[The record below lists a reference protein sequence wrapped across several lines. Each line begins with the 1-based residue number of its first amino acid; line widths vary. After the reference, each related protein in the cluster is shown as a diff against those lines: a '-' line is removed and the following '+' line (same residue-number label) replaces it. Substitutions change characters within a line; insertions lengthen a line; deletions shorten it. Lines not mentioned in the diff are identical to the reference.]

1 MSLTQIIYSSKPFGF
16 DASVL
21 DDILTISRVLNARND
36 ITGTL
41 ICRADMYLQLIE
53 GPDEAIQ
60 ATYARI
66 IGDDRHLEIN
76 LLVSRQITERMFPKW
91 AMRDNLRAAGCGLRP
106 RCRLALFRQ
115 QRLPKFSPF
124 LNGSQRDLLNSRGR
138 VPNRAAG
145 IFRASLTTRYRQKRR
160 WRP

>member
-91 AMRDNLRAAGCGLRP
+91 AMRDDPARSWMWTQAEVSAGAIQAATPAQILAIFERVAAGP
-106 RCRLALFRQ
+106 
-115 QRLPKFSPF
+115 
-124 LNGSQRDLLNSRGR
+124 
-138 VPNRAAG
+138 V
-145 IFRASLTTRYRQKRR
+145 
-160 WRP
+160 

>member
-91 AMRDNLRAAGCGLRP
+91 AMRDDPARSWMWTQAEVSAGAIQAATP
-106 RCRLALFRQ
+106 AQILAIFE
-115 QRLPKFSPF
+115 
-124 LNGSQRDLLNSRGR
+124 R
-138 VPNRAAG
+138 VAAEP
-145 IFRASLTTRYRQKRR
+145 A
-160 WRP
+160 